1 MATKKETVKKD
12 APAPAATEASAPKR
26 NTAKRKVKLTD
37 EVRVVSCVSGSLVYI
52 SSKTGYRTTWNEFG
66 AFEIMTVSE
75 LMTMR
80 NEQPGFFENHWVVL
94 TGDNANDVVEFLR
107 LEKYFDEI
115 NDLTDIDNLFRGDAE
130 DLPRVIAQFTPGA
143 KEMIA
148 RRAYDLIRQHELTDV
163 HVIRALE
170 SALGYELMD

>member
-80 NEQPGFFENHWVVL
+80 NEQPGFFENHWIVL
-94 TGDNANDVVEFLR
+94 TGDNAADVAEFLR
-107 LEKYFDEI
+107 LDRYFEEIGDI
-115 NDLTDIDNLFRGDAE
+115 NDVDNLFRNSAE
-130 DLPRVIAQFTPGA
+130 DLPRILAGFTSGA
-143 KEMIA
+143 KETIA
-148 RRAYDLIRQHELTDV
+148 RRAYDLIRRHELTDI
-163 HVIRALE
+163 HVIRAIE
-170 SALGYELMD
+170 SAVGYELTD